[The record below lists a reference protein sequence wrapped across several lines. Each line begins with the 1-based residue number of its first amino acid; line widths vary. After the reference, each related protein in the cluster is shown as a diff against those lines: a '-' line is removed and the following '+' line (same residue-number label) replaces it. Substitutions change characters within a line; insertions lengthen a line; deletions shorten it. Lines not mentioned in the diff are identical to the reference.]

1 MYKRSSGFLISAAGF
16 AVIMGFYLLR
26 NWQWVTHSV
35 AIIGYI
41 LLLLL
46 LIGLGIVARIQENK
60 QDSDDAPKT
69 ACSREWFVCALITAV
84 FFGYMILMQWPYND
98 HAAALISY
106 AAVIVMFLLLGLIA
120 RIRERK
126 QQAA

>member
-1 MYKRSSGFLISAAGF
+1 MYKRSSCLWNAAAIF
-16 AVIMGFYLLR
+16 AVMMGYYLLR

-69 ACSREWFVCALITAV
+69 ARSRVWFVRALITAV
-84 FFGYMILMQWPYND
+84 FFGYVILMQWPHND
-98 HAAALISY
+98 HAAALIAY
-106 AAVIVMFLLLGLIA
+106 AAVIVLFLLLGLIA

-126 QQAA
+126 QQTA

>member
-1 MYKRSSGFLISAAGF
+1 MYKRSRGFLISAAAF
-16 AVIMGFYLLR
+16 AAIMGFYLLR

-35 AIIGYI
+35 AIVGYI

-46 LIGLGIVARIQENK
+46 LVGLGIGARIQENK
-60 QDSDDAPKT
+60 QDSDNTPK
-69 ACSREWFVCALITAV
+69 AARSRVWFVRALATAV
-84 FFGYMILMQWPYND
+84 FYGYVILMQWPYND
-98 HAAALISY
+98 HTATLIAY
-106 AAVIVMFLLLGLIA
+106 AAVIVLFLLLGLLA

>member
-1 MYKRSSGFLISAAGF
+1 MYKRSRGFLISAAAF

-60 QDSDDAPKT
+60 QASDDAPKT
-69 ACSREWFVCALITAV
+69 ARSHAWFVCALITAV
-84 FFGYMILMQWPYND
+84 FFGYMILMQWPHND
-98 HAAALISY
+98 HAAALITY
-106 AAVIVMFLLLGLIA
+106 AAVIVLFLLLGLIA
-120 RIRERK
+120 RIREQK
-126 QQAA
+126 QKT

>member
-1 MYKRSSGFLISAAGF
+1 MYKRSRGFLISAAGF

-35 AIIGYI
+35 AIVGYI

-46 LIGLGIVARIQENK
+46 LVGLGIGARMWENK
-60 QDSDDAPKT
+60 QDSDDAPK
-69 ACSREWFVCALITAV
+69 AARSRSCFVCALITAV
-84 FFGYMILMQWPYND
+84 FFGYVIRMQWPYND
-98 HAAALISY
+98 HAAALTAY

-120 RIRERK
+120 RIQERK

>member
-26 NWQWVTHSV
+26 NWLLVTHSV

-69 ACSREWFVCALITAV
+69 ARSREWFVCALITAV

>member
-1 MYKRSSGFLISAAGF
+1 MHKRSRGFLISAAGF

-35 AIIGYI
+35 AIVGYT

-60 QDSDDAPKT
+60 QDSDDAPK
-69 ACSREWFVCALITAV
+69 AARSRVWFVRALFIAV
-84 FFGYMILMQWPYND
+84 LYGYVILMQWPYND
-98 HAAALISY
+98 HTATLIAY
-106 AAVIVMFLLLGLIA
+106 AAVIVMFLVLGLIA

-126 QQAA
+126 QQA